1 MSGALPP
8 VALSKLPPGSAP
20 GAVDTSV
27 VAVQWPQGTPTDVLV
42 PTSSLTAANI
52 VQASPASGSTLA
64 VPAGTDVLVVGGSG
78 ALAALTLSLPPSPAR
93 LLVVFAVAV
102 TALSFAAPSGVTV
115 AANAP
120 TAATAGAFLHGVLAG
135 STWYLG

>member
-8 VALSKLPPGSAP
+8 VALSQLPPGSAP
-20 GAVDTSV
+20 SAVDTSV

-42 PTSSLTAANI
+42 PTASLTAPTI
-52 VQASPASGSTLA
+52 VTASPASGATLT
-64 VPAGTDVLVVGGSG
+64 VPAGTDVLVIGGSG
-78 ALAALTLSLPPSPAR
+78 ALAALTLALPASPAR

-102 TALSFAAPSGVTV
+102 TALSFAAPSGVTI

-120 TAATAGAFLHGVLAG
+120 NAAGAGAFLHAVLAG
-135 STWYLG
+135 SIWYLG